1 MLTGER
7 KEGEKAG
14 ARRIPRGCGG
24 GRRAGG
30 RRKGKGEE
38 GRLTG
43 GPRLSG
49 SRWKKKKGGERWAG
63 AGGGLGCLGRKGAGL
78 FFFFFLFFFNFIFK
92 PFFIS
97 NSIQTFS
104 NFSQEFYKLFRNF
117 TSNQKP
123 CKPTDDAHTLAV
135 SKFIKLYLIFLE
147 LNLYS
152 NLISLN
158 P

>member
-1 MLTGER
+1 LSGELIALIGVLTGER

-30 RRKGKGEE
+30 RRKGRGE

-43 GPRLSG
+43 GPRLSA
-49 SRWKKKKGGERWAG
+49 SRWKKKKGRGKVGRRGRQAG
-63 AGGGLGCLGRKGAGL
+63 PLGPKRSRGC
-78 FFFFFLFFFNFIFK
+78 FLFFSFPFSNFIFK
-92 PFFIS
+92 PNFIS

-104 NFSQEFYKLFRNF
+104 NFSQEFYKLFRNH

-123 CKPTDDAHTLAV
+123 CKPTDDAQTLVV
-135 SKFIKLYLIFLE
+135 SRFIKLYLIF
-147 LNLYS
+147 
-152 NLISLN
+152 
-158 P
+158 